1 MIENPYNNLMESQ
14 NQALKSSLGVAF
26 LQSTHASPDALW
38 KRDPA
43 GNTAKLFSQEPEL
56 PARSNVSKKEIR
68 TSLNVNSGS
77 KRKVLSISLCFRSR
91 QSNLISASVHWK
103 ARVIESDLNL
113 WLCVGKL
120 SPVLRDARISGMCD
134 YGGVW
139 MSYQHEAIP
148 QGFKYLK
155 LFEIFKP

>member
-1 MIENPYNNLMESQ
+1 MRILTTIWWNH
-14 NQALKSSLGVAF
+14 KIK
-26 LQSTHASPDALW
+26 LW
-38 KRDPA
+38 KAAWVLPACNQHMLHQMLCGSSTPA
-43 GNTAKLFSQEPEL
+43 GNTAKLFRQEPEL
-56 PARSNVSKKEIR
+56 PTRSSISKKEIR

-103 ARVIESDLNL
+103 VRVIESDLNL

-139 MSYQHEAIP
+139 RSYWHEAIP
-148 QGFKYLK
+148 QGSKYLK
-155 LFEIFKP
+155 LFEVLKP